1 MEEKEKK
8 EKEETVVI
16 APVEEEKKSHKKRA
30 ILLLLLLL
38 ITGFLLTTSTY
49 AWFTSNTT
57 VSVNNIQVTVA
68 TQNGIQLSVDA
79 INWKSILSTT
89 DLQGAY
95 NTYGAATNQLPA
107 TLEPVSTALDIEND
121 YFKMFYGTVGTNTAG
136 DYIITATDVST
147 VLDNHTKVEGT
158 AGGTTGKFVMFDLF
172 FKLDGKTGDATNIYM
187 TSSSGIKAEG
197 NDTGIKNASRVA
209 FINLGK
215 LTSDKTSTEVQAIT
229 GGTDKYLWEPNYDA
243 HTATG
248 VNNAVQV
255 YKMGADS
262 LTAGTGNAA
271 VSYDGINSVIT
282 ADENVKLGEAN
293 SGHATSG
300 SKFTTVTPTYQTK
313 EEFSGTDSK
322 ESQQIFDLTAG
333 YITKVRVYFWIE
345 GQDIDC
351 ENGASG
357 GNIVLNLQFTTNA
370 PTTGE

>member
-8 EKEETVVI
+8 EKQETVVV
-16 APVEEEKKSHKKRA
+16 PVEEEKKSHKKRA

-57 VSVNNIQVTVA
+57 VSVNDIQVNVA
-68 TQNGIQLSVDA
+68 TQNGIQLSVDG

-95 NTYGAATNQLPA
+95 NTYAAATNQIPSS
-107 TLEPVSTALDIEND
+107 LEPVSTAMDLEND
-121 YFKMFYGTVGTNTAG
+121 YLKMFYGVVDTNAGG
-136 DYIITATDVST
+136 DYILTATDVST
-147 VLDNHTKVEGT
+147 VLDNHNTADGT
-158 AGGTTGKFVMFDLF
+158 PAGTTGKFVMFDLF
-172 FKLDGKTGDATNIYM
+172 FKLDGTAGTDTNIYM
-187 TSSSGIKAEG
+187 TSSSGIKAVG
-197 NDTGIKNASRVA
+197 NDSGIKNASRVA

-215 LTSDKTSTEVQAIT
+215 LTSDKTSAEVQAIT

-255 YKMGADS
+255 YKMSADS
-262 LTAGTGNAA
+262 IKAGTDNNR
-271 VSYDGINSVIT
+271 VTYDGINSTISS
-282 ADENVKLGEAN
+282 DEDVKLGEAN
-293 SGHATSG
+293 STHATSG
-300 SKFTTVTPTYQTK
+300 SKFTAVTPAYTTK
-313 EEFSGTDSK
+313 ESFSADDSS

-345 GQDIDC
+345 GQDVDC

-357 GNIVLNLQFTTNA
+357 GNIVLNLQFTTNKPGA
-370 PTTGE
+370 

>member
-8 EKEETVVI
+8 EMQETVVI
-16 APVEEEKKSHKKRA
+16 PVEEEKKGHKKRA

-57 VSVNNIQVTVA
+57 VSVNNIQVNVA
-68 TQNGIQLSVDA
+68 TQNGIQLSVDG

-95 NTYGAATNQLPA
+95 NTYGAATNQLPS
-107 TLEPVSTALDIEND
+107 TLEPVSTAMDLNND
-121 YFKMFYGTVGTNTAG
+121 YLKMFYGVVDTNTAG
-136 DYIITATDVST
+136 DYILTATDVST
-147 VLDNHTKVEGT
+147 VLDNHNTVEGT

-172 FKLDGKTGDATNIYM
+172 FKLDGTAGTATNIYM

-197 NDTGIKNASRVA
+197 NDSGIKNASRVA
-209 FINLGK
+209 FINLGS

-255 YKMGADS
+255 YKMSADS
-262 LTAGTGNAA
+262 IKAGTDNTIIN
-271 VSYDGINSVIT
+271 YDGINAAISS
-282 ADENVKLGEAN
+282 DENVKLGEAN
-293 SGHATSG
+293 SSHKTSG
-300 SKFTTVTPTYQTK
+300 NKFTTVTPAYTTK
-313 EEFSGTDSK
+313 ESFSGADSA
-322 ESQQIFDLTAG
+322 ETQQIFNLTAG
-333 YITKVRVYFWIE
+333 NITKVRVYFWIE
-345 GQDIDC
+345 GQDVDC

-357 GNIVLNLQFTTNA
+357 GNIVLNLQFTTNQPGA
-370 PTTGE
+370 

>member
-57 VSVNNIQVTVA
+57 VSVNNIQVNVA
-68 TQNGIQLSVDA
+68 TQNGIQLSVDG

-95 NTYGAATNQLPA
+95 NTYGAATNQLPI
-107 TLEPVSTALDIEND
+107 TLEPVSTALNIEND
-121 YFKMFYGTVGTNTAG
+121 YLKMFYGVVDTNTNG
-136 DYIITATDVST
+136 DYILTATDVST
-147 VLDNHTKVEGT
+147 VLDNHNTVEGT
-158 AGGTTGKFVMFDLF
+158 AGGATGKFVMFDLF
-172 FKLDGKTGDATNIYM
+172 FKLDGDTGKDTNIYM

-255 YKMGADS
+255 YKMSADS
-262 LTAGTGNAA
+262 IKAGTDNNIVA
-271 VSYDGINSVIT
+271 YDGINSTISS
-282 ADENVKLGEAN
+282 DENVKLGEAN
-293 SGHATSG
+293 TKHENAG
-300 SKFTTVTPTYQTK
+300 SKFTTVTPAYTTK
-313 EEFSGTDSK
+313 ESFSATGSQET
-322 ESQQIFDLTAG
+322 QQIFDLTAG
-333 YITKVRVYFWIE
+333 YITKVRVYFWVE
-345 GQDIDC
+345 GQDVDC

-357 GNIVLNLQFTTNA
+357 GGIVLNLQFTTNA
-370 PTTGE
+370 PATGE